1 MTLKQAMAAL
11 EKMGTA
17 QNRKVYARHGA
28 GENMFGVSFANLN
41 ALKKQIGTDHDLA
54 EQLWQ
59 TGNVDA
65 MSLATMIAD
74 PDAFTASSA
83 DAWLRQVDYAVLG
96 GLLAGVIARSS
107 LAPLKIAKWTRSKQ
121 EFTRQAGYDLLCGML
136 KESPDALGDV
146 DCRNYLQTIKE
157 QIHASPNLARHAMN
171 AAVIAIGIY
180 KPSLRQTAIE
190 TAGRIGKVEVDHGET
205 GCKTPDAIAY
215 INNAAARQK
224 TKSTGRKSPS
234 KRARA

>member
-17 QNRKVYARHGA
+17 QNRKTYARHGA

-41 ALKKQIGTDHDLA
+41 ALKKQIGTDHQLA

-74 PDAFTASSA
+74 PQQFTANAA
-83 DAWLRQVDYAVLG
+83 DVWLRQVDYAVLG
-96 GLLAGVIARSS
+96 GLLASVIARSS
-107 LAPLKIAKWTRSKQ
+107 LAPRKIAKWTRSRQ
-121 EFTRQAGYDLLCGML
+121 ELVRQVGYDLLCATL
-136 KESPDALGDV
+136 KESPDTLD
-146 DCRNYLQTIKE
+146 DETCTRYLQTIEE
-157 QIHASPNLARHAMN
+157 QIHDSPNMARHSMN
-171 AAVIAIGIY
+171 QAVIAVGIY
-180 KPSLRQTAIE
+180 KPSLREAAIAS
-190 TAGRIGKVEVDHGET
+190 AGRIGKVQVDHGQT

-215 INNAAARQK
+215 IIRAAARQK
-224 TKSTGRKSPS
+224 PKSPS
-234 KRARA
+234 RSRA

>member
-1 MTLKQAMAAL
+1 MTLKQTMAAL
-11 EKMGTA
+11 KKMGTA

-41 ALKKQIGTDHDLA
+41 ALRKQIGIDHTLA

-83 DAWLRQVDYAVLG
+83 DAWLRQVDYALLG
-96 GLLAGVIARSS
+96 SLLAGVIARSS
-107 LAPLKIAKWTRSKQ
+107 LAPRKISKWTRSRQ
-121 EFTRQAGYDLLCGML
+121 ESTRQAGYDLLCGTL
-136 KESPDALGDV
+136 KESPDTLDDPTCGG
-146 DCRNYLQTIKE
+146 YLQTIEE

-171 AAVIAIGIY
+171 AAVIAIGVY
-180 KPSLRQTAIE
+180 KPALREAAIA
-190 TAGRIGKVEVDHGET
+190 TAGRIGKVEVDHGTT
-205 GCKTPDAIAY
+205 GCKTPDAIASM
-215 INNAAARQK
+215 NKAAVRQ
-224 TKSTGRKSPS
+224 TSKSAIRS
-234 KRARA
+234 KA